1 MPPGWGFG
9 QSAPPGGPHR
19 SGRHSGPS
27 ARNRSSR
34 GAAQRPHVDRAD
46 RRHWPS
52 NPAYPKPAD
61 PNPADPNP
69 AIPSPSTFLANP
81 RRRVAR
87 RDRVRRVGAA
97 LLVGLAALL
106 TLSAVTRD
114 QALPAGAVAGR
125 PTAVFTRVVAA
136 GSTVSTDDVAMV
148 DVPSS
153 LRPEH
158 AFANVD
164 RVVGQVVATAVEP
177 GEVAT
182 RSRLVTADLL
192 AGQPVGRVAMTVPV
206 MGVAGTGVR
215 AGARVDLYTTGTGEQ
230 AASDVVVLAVS
241 GAGGNDGPA
250 AADAAWGQPST
261 PRLTLALDPSA
272 AARVAKRL
280 GTLEAGESLV
290 LALRRPQASGQ

>member
-34 GAAQRPHVDRAD
+34 GAAQRPHVERAD
-46 RRHWPS
+46 PRHWPS
-52 NPAYPKPAD
+52 NPAD
-61 PNPADPNP
+61 PNPADPKP
-69 AIPSPSTFLANP
+69 AIPSRSTGLANP

-87 RDRVRRVGAA
+87 RDRVRRAGTA

-114 QALPAGAVAGR
+114 RALPAGAVAGR

-164 RVVGQVVATAVEP
+164 RVVGQVVAAAVEP

-241 GAGGNDGPA
+241 GADGNDGPA